1 MVSIHSNKSAVENT
15 SSEQNPNLLNL
26 APIWGCPRER
36 KERVFSTFFNAR
48 RLHGCGCVG
57 LRFATPD
64 IAVYSDAKQ
73 VVKQADVLITVTPNE
88 GTLPGNIHGSSVH
101 AGSPKKEGSDVARK
115 FLRPSI
121 HVIDPIGCLKQVS
134 ISSSLVVFCWS
145 SSLGLNSLCCC
156 NRLKQFKGNRRKFVN
171 LIF

>member
-121 HVIDPIGCLKQVS
+121 HVIDPIGCLKQKTCS
-134 ISSSLVVFCWS
+134 DLQYTIEPAKPLTH
-145 SSLGLNSLCCC
+145 
-156 NRLKQFKGNRRKFVN
+156 
-171 LIF
+171 